1 MGQEER
7 RSTAKPLRLCSRVCA
22 GWTERQRDP
31 QCNRARLYTGARAC
45 MAPRPP
51 AAAAIYGLL
60 PVLLVLALVL
70 VLVLLII
77 SSGV

>member
-1 MGQEER
+1 
-7 RSTAKPLRLCSRVCA
+7 
-22 GWTERQRDP
+22 
-31 QCNRARLYTGARAC
+31 

-60 PVLLVLALVL
+60 PVLLVLVLVL